1 MRSLLQQFF
10 PPLEWGPSYT
20 RKQLYGDLSAG
31 LTVGVMLIPQGM
43 AYALIAGMPPI
54 YGLYASL
61 VPLIIYALMGT
72 SRQLAV
78 GPVAMVSLL
87 VAAGVA
93 PLADGDVDRYIM
105 LSLMLALMV
114 GVLQFGLGL
123 LRFGFLANFLSHP
136 VLSGF
141 TSAAA
146 LIIGFSQLKH
156 LLGVDLPQSIYVH
169 EIIWAAVQQAGDIHL
184 LTLAIGVGSIAL
196 LLGLR
201 HLNPR
206 LPGPLVVVVIATV
219 MVWAAGGAAQDV
231 SIVGEVPA
239 GLPGLVVPVVDWADV
254 QALAPVAVVISL
266 VGFMESIAVAKVYA
280 SQNGYEVDA
289 NQELVALGA
298 ANIGGAFFQSFPV
311 TGGFSRTAVNNQ
323 AGAESTGASLISALL
338 IGGTLLLLTPLFY
351 YMPQAVLAAIVMVA
365 VSGLFNIKEARHL
378 WRTDRKDFGLLVLT
392 FVSTLALGIEEGILV
407 GVVGSLLVVLYQS
420 SRPHTVV
427 MGQLPQTTTYRA
439 SARYPAAET
448 RDDVVIVRIDASLYF
463 ANANHLKDAL
473 RAVPHRTPPPRAVV
487 LDAYPVNTIDST
499 ALHALHELV
508 TELRRQDI
516 TFFVAGCKGPVRDA
530 MAKAGFVDH
539 LGEEAFFHE
548 VHEAVRAARAA
559 QQRTGTEAPPT
570 KMADVQ
576 AEA

>member
-1 MRSLLQQFF
+1 
-10 PPLEWGPSYT
+10 
-20 RKQLYGDLSAG
+20 
-31 LTVGVMLIPQGM
+31 
-43 AYALIAGMPPI
+43 
-54 YGLYASL
+54 
-61 VPLIIYALMGT
+61 
-72 SRQLAV
+72 
-78 GPVAMVSLL
+78 
-87 VAAGVA
+87 
-93 PLADGDVDRYIM
+93 
-105 LSLMLALMV
+105 
-114 GVLQFGLGL
+114 LQFGLGL

-169 EIIWAAVQQAGDIHL
+169 EIIWAAVQQAGEIHL

-206 LPGPLVVVVIATV
+206 LPGPLVVVVLATV
-219 MVWAAGGAAQDV
+219 TVWAAGGGALDV

-427 MGQLPQTTTYRA
+427 MGQLPKTTTYRA

-473 RAVPHRTPPPRAVV
+473 RAVPHRTPTPRAVV

-559 QQRTGTEAPPT
+559 QQRTDTEAPPT